1 MEGLW
6 AVVTNIYVISS
17 ESAGVFYRHTLK
29 LGGGYVS
36 GNESSIENIVSVQ
49 MCS

>member
-6 AVVTNIYVISS
+6 AVVTSIYIISS
-17 ESAGVFYRHTLK
+17 ESAGVFYRHTLS

-36 GNESSIENIVSVQ
+36 GNGSSIENLVSVQ